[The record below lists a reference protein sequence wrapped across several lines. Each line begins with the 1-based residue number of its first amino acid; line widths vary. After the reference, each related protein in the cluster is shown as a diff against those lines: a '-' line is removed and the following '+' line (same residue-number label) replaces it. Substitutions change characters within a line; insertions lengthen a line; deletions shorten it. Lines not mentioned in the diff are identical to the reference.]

1 MSTPMSQSFNGGEIS
16 ELMSARPDQQRF
28 QSGCKTLK
36 NMVCL
41 PQGPATRRPG
51 FRFLDAVKETTLAN
65 DVILVPFV
73 FSTRESRVLEF
84 GHNYIRVWKGDDLIE
99 SAPSTPLEVVTTY
112 TAAELR
118 DLRFAQS
125 ADIVY
130 IASPTH
136 KPAKLSRFSDTNWG
150 LADIN
155 FIPETEVPT
164 GLSVANTTGV
174 ASSGKQTYKY
184 VITAISNVDGEES
197 LASSVVSITTDILNK
212 TDGNYNDITWSANS
226 VAPLEYR
233 VYKYEAGIYGYIGT
247 AAHPAVT
254 FRDDN
259 IGADE
264 DDTPPNGENPFTAAG
279 DYPALVFFWQQR
291 LGWAATDNKPFTVW
305 LSPSAQFESLAASQP
320 PADDDAIEKTLAATQ
335 ANRIQWIAG
344 DRSLVL
350 GTTGNEWSMGGTD
363 GEVLTPATGGFFR
376 QGGKGSED
384 TPALTTG
391 DALLYV
397 QRGGDI
403 VREFAY
409 SYNVDRYESP
419 DASIIS
425 SHLLDARKVVNWCY
439 QNIPYSI
446 VWIVMDDGA
455 LISLTYVREHQV
467 IGWHRH
473 ETSGVV
479 EDVCAV
485 PGSGGYDLVYAVIR
499 RTINGSEVRYVERM
513 DNYFIRVEDP
523 AEAFFVDSGAS
534 YSGAATTTLTGL
546 AAHLVGETV
555 KIWADGAERPEQ
567 VVPAGGTIE
576 LAKEAEEVSLGLGFE
591 SVLVPTRPEVVAP
604 EGTSLTRVEKVSTA
618 NIKLFRSMGVKAGA
632 SIDELEEI
640 LKHDASDPLPP
651 AYVTRAEEVAVD
663 TGWEEDWNFTIMTD
677 GPGPMTVLA
686 AVYDVEI
693 GEML

>member
-1 MSTPMSQSFNGGEIS
+1 MTTPMSQSFNAGEIS
-16 ELMSARPDQQRF
+16 DLMSARPDQQRF

-51 FRFLDAVKETTLAN
+51 FRYLTPVKETTLTN
-65 DVILVPFV
+65 DVLLVPFV
-73 FSTRESRVLEF
+73 FSTSESRVMEF
-84 GHNYIRVWKGDDLIE
+84 GHNYIRYFSGDDLIG
-99 SAPSTPLEVVTTY
+99 APYLTTTTY

-125 ADIVY
+125 GDVVY

-136 KPAKLSRFSDTNWG
+136 KPAKLSRFADTNWV
-150 LADIN
+150 LEDID
-155 FIPETEVPT
+155 FIPQTEIP
-164 GLSVANTTGV
+164 SNIAVANTTGV
-174 ASSGKQTYKY
+174 ATDGSQTYKY
-184 VITAISNVDGEES
+184 VVTAIHATTGEES
-197 LASSVVSITTDILNK
+197 LASAVASVTADILNK
-212 TDGNYNDITWSANS
+212 TDGNYNDITWNALA

-233 VYKYEAGIYGYIGT
+233 VYKYEAGLYGYIGT
-247 AAHPAVT
+247 DSGLTLT
-254 FRDDN
+254 FKDDN

-264 DDTPPNGENPFTAAG
+264 DDTPPNGANPFNAT
-279 DYPALVFFWQQR
+279 DEYPSLVFFWQQR
-291 LGWAATDNKPFTVW
+291 LGWAASNNKPFTVW
-305 LSPSAQFESLAASQP
+305 LSPSAQFESLASSQP
-320 PADDDAIEKTLAATQ
+320 PADDDAIEKTLAASQ
-335 ANRIQWIAG
+335 ANRIQWVAG
-344 DRSLVL
+344 DRSLVM

-363 GEVLTPATGGFFR
+363 GEVLTPATGGFSK

-384 TPALTTG
+384 VPALSTG
-391 DALLYV
+391 DSLLFV

-403 VREFAY
+403 IREFAY

-425 SHLLDARKVVNWCY
+425 SHLLDERKVVNWCY
-439 QNIPYSI
+439 QTLPFSI

-455 LISLTYVREHQV
+455 LISLTYVREHEV

-473 ETSGVV
+473 ETPGIV

-485 PGSGGYDLVYAVIR
+485 PGSEGYDLVYAVIR
-499 RTINGSEVRYVERM
+499 REVDGATVRYVEQM
-513 DNYFIRVEDP
+513 DNYFIRINDP
-523 AEAFFVDSGAS
+523 VDAFFVDAGVTYDGAE
-534 YSGAATTTLTGL
+534 TTTLTNI

-576 LAKEAEEVSLGLGFE
+576 LELPKASVVHLGLGFD
-591 SVLVPTRPEVVAP
+591 SDLVPVRPEVVAP
-604 EGTSLTRVEKVSTA
+604 EGTSLTRVEKVNKA
-618 NIKLFRSMGVKAGA
+618 NVKLFRSMGVKAGA
-632 SIDELEEI
+632 SEEDLAEI
-640 LKHDASDPLPP
+640 LLHDANDPLPP
-651 AYVTRAEEVAVD
+651 AYATRAVEVDVD
-663 TGWEEDWNFTIMTD
+663 TGWDEGWEFIIRAD

-686 AVYDVEI
+686 VVYDVEI